1 MGEKNCG
8 QSKKRICGAGH
19 DGRKKPERAVP
30 QIRHQPSNRLQVAR
44 AVQRRRDDA
53 RPAAHAVPEAFQN
66 QSGCGA
72 ADRGCAGRTSNVGRS
87 ENPTFLVDK
96 GENSVPAASTINDI
110 LKRNGC
116 ISELASGQHTPWKRF
131 ARDRPNALWQMDYKG
146 HFGMTNGQRCHGL
159 TILDDHSR
167 FSPVPRREGKRTMGG
182 HKGQSG
188 PRFRGIRNS
197 RRDFVRQRRTL
208 GRQPRRLYAV

>member
-1 MGEKNCG
+1 MSNQHKHPTISFRISDAERRQIEAHILASGMKNCG

-19 DGRKKPERAVP
+19 DGRRKPERAVP

-87 ENPTFLVDK
+87 ENPTFF
-96 GENSVPAASTINDI
+96 G
-110 LKRNGC
+110 
-116 ISELASGQHTPWKRF
+116 GQ
-131 ARDRPNALWQMDYKG
+131 G
-146 HFGMTNGQRCHGL
+146 
-159 TILDDHSR
+159 
-167 FSPVPRREGKRTMGG
+167 
-182 HKGQSG
+182 
-188 PRFRGIRNS
+188 
-197 RRDFVRQRRTL
+197 
-208 GRQPRRLYAV
+208 